1 MDDIAKVLQA
11 LSSSNYTWRTV
22 EGVSKETG
30 IAPPL
35 VLQIVESMPDKVIRS
50 RIPDPQGTPL
60 YTSREHYKETHS
72 PLERLF
78 YQIRSTST

>member
-1 MDDIAKVLQA
+1 MEDMSKILAA

-30 IAPPL
+30 VAPHQ
-35 VLQIVESMPDKVIRS
+35 VVQIIESMPDKVIRS
-50 RIPDPQGTPL
+50 RIPDPQGRTL

-72 PLERLF
+72 PLQRLF